1 MRRSF
6 VGISAASIATWLALV
21 GCGEDSSDDRHSGDS
36 GSAGSVSGAGKA
48 TGGSATA
55 GSNANAGNASGGS
68 TRAGAGNGGGSD
80 SGAAGA
86 PEPSGDAGSGSSDGL
101 VSCDPEQASC
111 KVPPGECPTM
121 QVREVLGTCWGD
133 CVKIEQCACGSAAE
147 CPDSNQYT
155 CWMGRHCGPYVN

>member
-1 MRRSF
+1 MRRFF

-21 GCGEDSSDDRHSGDS
+21 GCGEDSSDDGDSGDG
-36 GSAGSVSGAGKA
+36 GSAGSVSGAGKT

-55 GSNANAGNASGGS
+55 GSNANAGNAKGGS
-68 TRAGAGNGGGSD
+68 TRAGTGNGGDSD
-80 SGAAGA
+80 SGT
-86 PEPSGDAGSGSSDGL
+86 AGSSSSDGL
-101 VSCDPEQASC
+101 VSCDPEQALC
-111 KVPPGECPTM
+111 KMPPGECPAM